1 MKISVVY
8 FSASGRTKQMAEEIK
23 KGIEAVEG
31 MEAVLIPVDSFE
43 ENKDSYIAALNE
55 SVGVLFGTPDYYAS
69 EAWQMKKWLDPCPC
83 KMAGKLGGAFATA
96 NMPQGGPVM
105 TIESILVQ
113 LLVKGMLI
121 YSGGTSL
128 GTPFIHLGPVCF
140 GPEMTGK
147 ELFPIFGTRFAEK
160 AKELFGR

>member
-69 EAWQMKKWLDPCPC
+69 EAWQM
-83 KMAGKLGGAFATA
+83 
-96 NMPQGGPVM
+96 
-105 TIESILVQ
+105 
-113 LLVKGMLI
+113 
-121 YSGGTSL
+121 
-128 GTPFIHLGPVCF
+128 
-140 GPEMTGK
+140 
-147 ELFPIFGTRFAEK
+147 
-160 AKELFGR
+160 

>member
-69 EAWQMKKWLDPCPC
+69 EAWQM
-83 KMAGKLGGAFATA
+83 
-96 NMPQGGPVM
+96 
-105 TIESILVQ
+105 I
-113 LLVKGMLI
+113 KGMLI

>member
-8 FSASGRTKQMAEEIK
+8 FSASGRTEQMAEEIR

-31 MEAVLIPVDSFE
+31 AEAVLIPVDAFE
-43 ENKDSYIAALNE
+43 ENRDHYISLLNE
-55 SVGVLFGTPDYYAS
+55 SSGVIFGTPDYYAAES
-69 EAWQMKKWLDPCPC
+69 WQLKQWLDTCPC
-83 KMAGKLGGAFATA
+83 RMAGKLGGAFATA
-96 NMPQGGPVM
+96 NLPQGGPVM
-105 TIESILVQ
+105 AIESILVQ

-140 GPEMTGK
+140 GPELTGK
-147 ELFPIFGTRFAEK
+147 ELFSIFGTRFAQK
-160 AKELFGR
+160 AMELFEK